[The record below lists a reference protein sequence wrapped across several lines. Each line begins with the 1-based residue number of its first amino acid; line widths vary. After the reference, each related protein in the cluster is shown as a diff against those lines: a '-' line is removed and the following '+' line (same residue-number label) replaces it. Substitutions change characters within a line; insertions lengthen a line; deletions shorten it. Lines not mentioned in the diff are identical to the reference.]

1 MKPRF
6 VDTGVWYALADQ
18 RDPNHDDAVV
28 LMARPH
34 CPVITTNVVFG
45 ESLTL
50 VRGRLGH
57 ASAVALGRRLLDGR
71 DVRLVRVGL
80 RDEEQAWQIFQR
92 YRDKDFSFPDCT
104 SFAVMRRLRIPHA
117 LAFDR
122 HFQQMGFR
130 VN

>member
-28 LMARPH
+28 LMARPRR
-34 CPVITTNVVFG
+34 PVITTNVVFG

-92 YRDKDFSFPDCT
+92 YRDKDFSFADCT